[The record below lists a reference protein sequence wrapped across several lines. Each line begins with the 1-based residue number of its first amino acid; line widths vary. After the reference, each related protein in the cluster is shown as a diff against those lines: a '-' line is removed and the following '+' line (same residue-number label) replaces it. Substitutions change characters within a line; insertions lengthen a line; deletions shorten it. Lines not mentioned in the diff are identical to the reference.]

1 MGMKELENRINSVE
15 LCEIINRFRVE
26 ERSKKEKDKKVIVL
40 QHKDLMKKI
49 KKNWKLW
56 KI

>member
-1 MGMKELENRINSVE
+1 MKELENRINSVE

-49 KKNWKLW
+49 IQSLS
-56 KI
+56 IGVQ